1 LNSINFNEDQT
12 DALKEFMNISV
23 GQATSHVAELLDA
36 FGTMHIP
43 KISIKDMSELN
54 QVVVENI
61 DKNLNYYVMKQ
72 LFAGKFGGECV
83 FIISE
88 DSANNLGAH
97 LYDIENPLEDDITD
111 AVMELTNIVTS
122 SIVSRL
128 TEELDV
134 QVQFFAPTSKL
145 LNASN
150 IIDDD
155 EVTSY
160 SKIIVVSTE
169 LEFKDQNISANIFIL
184 TKDEA
189 IISLRDLIDKKLEEL
204 YS

>member
-1 LNSINFNEDQT
+1 MNSINFNEDQI
-12 DALKEFMNISV
+12 DALKEFMNISI
-23 GQATSHVAELLDA
+23 GQATSHVAELLNA

-43 KISIKDMSELN
+43 NISIQDMSELN
-54 QVVVENI
+54 QVVIDNI

-72 LFAGKFGGECV
+72 LFSGKFGGECV

-88 DSANNLGAH
+88 DSASNLGAH
-97 LYDIENPLEDDITD
+97 LYDIEEPLKDDITD

-122 SIVSRL
+122 SIISRL

-134 QVQFFAPTSKL
+134 QVQFFAPTSNF

-155 EVTSY
+155 EITSY

-169 LEFKDQNISANIFIL
+169 LEFKDQNICANIFIL

-189 IISLRDLIDKKLEEL
+189 ITSLRDLIDKKIEEL

>member
-1 LNSINFNEDQT
+1 MIFNEDQT
-12 DALKEFMNISV
+12 DALKEFMNISI
-23 GQATSHVAELLDA
+23 GQATAHVAELLNA

-43 KISIKDMSELN
+43 KISIQDMSELN
-54 QVVVENI
+54 QVVIDNI
-61 DKNLNYYVMKQ
+61 DKDSNYYMIKQ
-72 LFAGKFGGECV
+72 LFSGKFGGECV

-97 LYDIENPLEDDITD
+97 LYEIQMPLEDDITD
-111 AVMELTNIVTS
+111 AVMELTNIITS

-134 QVQFFAPTSKL
+134 QVQFFAPTSNF

-160 SKIIVVSTE
+160 SKIIVISTE
-169 LEFKDQNISANIFIL
+169 LEFKDKNISANIFIL

-189 IISLRDLIDKKLEEL
+189 IISLRDLIDKKIEEL
-204 YS
+204 Y

>member
-1 LNSINFNEDQT
+1 MKSINFNEDQI
-12 DALKEFMNISV
+12 DALREFINISI

-43 KISIKDMSELN
+43 QISIKDMSELN
-54 QVVVENI
+54 QVIIDNI
-61 DKNLNYYVMKQ
+61 DKASNYYVMKQ
-72 LFAGKFGGECV
+72 LFSGKFGGECL

-97 LYDIENPLEDDITD
+97 LYDIKEPLQDDITD

-122 SIVSRL
+122 SIISRL

-134 QVQFFAPTSKL
+134 QVQFFAPTSNF

-155 EVTSY
+155 EITNY

-169 LEFKDQNISANIFIL
+169 LEFRDYSICANIFIL

-189 IISLRDLIDKKLEEL
+189 INSLRDLIDKKIEEL
-204 YS
+204 YL

>member
-1 LNSINFNEDQT
+1 LNSIHFNEDQT
-12 DALKEFMNISV
+12 DALKEFMNISI

-43 KISIKDMSELN
+43 EISIQDMSELN

-61 DKNLNYYVMKQ
+61 NQNLNYYVMKQ

-88 DSANNLGAH
+88 DSASNLGSH
-97 LYDIENPLEDDITD
+97 LYDIENPKRDDITD

-122 SIVSRL
+122 SIISRL

-134 QVQFFAPTSKL
+134 QVQFFAPTSNF

-150 IIDDD
+150 IIDD
-155 EVTSY
+155 EEITSY

-189 IISLRDLIDKKLEEL
+189 ITSLRDLIDKK
-204 YS
+204 

>member
-1 LNSINFNEDQT
+1 MNSINFNEDQT
-12 DALKEFMNISV
+12 DALKEFMNISI

-43 KISIKDMSELN
+43 KISIQDMSELN

-61 DKNLNYYVMKQ
+61 DQNLNYYVTKQ

-88 DSANNLGAH
+88 ESSHNLGSH
-97 LYDIENPLEDDITD
+97 LYEIDEPLEDDITD

-122 SIVSRL
+122 SIISRL

-134 QVQFFAPTSKL
+134 QVQFFAPTSNF

-150 IIDDD
+150 IIDD
-155 EVTSY
+155 
-160 SKIIVVSTE
+160 
-169 LEFKDQNISANIFIL
+169 
-184 TKDEA
+184 
-189 IISLRDLIDKKLEEL
+189 
-204 YS
+204 

>member
-1 LNSINFNEDQT
+1 MNTINFNEDQI
-12 DALKEFMNISV
+12 DVLKEFMNISV

-54 QVVVENI
+54 HIIVENI
-61 DKNLNYYVMKQ
+61 DKDSNYYVMKQ
-72 LFAGKFGGECV
+72 LFSGKFGGECI

-88 DSANNLGAH
+88 KSSNNLGSH
-97 LYDIENPLEDDITD
+97 LFDIEKPLKDDITD

-122 SIVSRL
+122 SIISRL
-128 TEELDV
+128 TEELNV
-134 QVQFFAPTSKL
+134 EVQFFAPTSNFL
-145 LNASN
+145 QAAN
-150 IIDDD
+150 IVDTDD
-155 EVTSY
+155 VNTY

-169 LEFKDQNISANIFIL
+169 LEFKDHNISANIFIL

-189 IISLRDLIDKKLEEL
+189 IISLRDIIKKKIEEL

>member
-1 LNSINFNEDQT
+1 MNNIIFNEDQT
-12 DALKEFMNISV
+12 DALKEFMNIAI

-43 KISIKDMSELN
+43 KISIQDMSELN
-54 QVVVENI
+54 QVVIDNI
-61 DKNLNYYVMKQ
+61 DKDSNYYVMKQ

-88 DSANNLGAH
+88 DSASNLGAH
-97 LYDIENPLEDDITD
+97 LYDIEEPLKDDITD

-128 TEELDV
+128 TEELNV
-134 QVQFFAPTSKL
+134 QVQFFAPTSNFV
-145 LNASN
+145 NASN

-169 LEFKDQNISANIFIL
+169 LEFKDYNICANIFIL

-189 IISLRDLIDKKLEEL
+189 IISLRDLIDKKIEEL